1 MSNFRNRTASIFSI
15 VGLAFLFIPTQAAHS
30 ESYAF
35 VEVSFDSSFAKG
47 GVYEYYGALVQ
58 EKNGAQTRALT
69 SRPTNGNFK
78 FTVPISDDPWRLY
91 LSVLEPG
98 AEKDGEA
105 FAGRYPQKNNVG
117 VTALTVKSIKIDKDL
132 ALAVKIPVS
141 QKRILLKVIDASGS
155 PIANSFSQASLTE
168 KFSFTQ
174 SGLSWELESRVHA
187 NGETTYSTSG
197 FFQYYFYEGS
207 SFSLKVWDKGRTTE
221 AAIPKSI
228 KVLKDLEVVMCLPL
242 NFPVGVRTL
251 SSDCLQVQMDQELQA
266 AAKVI
271 ADQAA
276 ADKTEIRSL
285 LDSVASQIT
294 SLRPKI
300 GENNVRVHQSTLDR
314 LNLALQVSNE
324 SGYSEIRLLAQKT
337 QADLLA
343 LEQKFA
349 KQKKILK
356 SVTITCVKGKLTKK
370 VTAASPKCPSGYKK
384 K

>member
-1 MSNFRNRTASIFSI
+1 MKRLCAGFVLTALLLTHFQPFAWSAIPEVPLDKSDN
-15 VGLAFLFIPTQAAHS
+15 LAPVL
-30 ESYAF
+30 
-35 VEVSFDSSFAKG
+35 VSFNFDYVNAQAGSTLG
-47 GVYEYYGALVQ
+47 LTIVVRDD
-58 EKNGAQTRALT
+58 KNQTQ
-69 SRPTNGNFK
+69 GF
-78 FTVPISDDPWRLY
+78 I
-91 LSVLEPG
+91 VLELLAPTG
-98 AEKDGEA
+98 AGTPQRQEGYYYFANPDKTLVSRVIGTGYIEETWKMRIKVPTLVGQWSANRLVIYDSANNSMQFNMGQELCSNRSGININNHASTSFIDLPCQYSKALQVTTDPSREQLEVEA
-105 FAGRYPQKNNVG
+105 K
-117 VTALTVKSIKIDKDL
+117 VKSET
-132 ALAVKIPVS
+132 
-141 QKRILLKVIDASGS
+141 DAR
-155 PIANSFSQASLTE
+155 A
-168 KFSFTQ
+168 K
-174 SGLSWELESRVHA
+174 
-187 NGETTYSTSG
+187 
-197 FFQYYFYEGS
+197 
-207 SFSLKVWDKGRTTE
+207 
-221 AAIPKSI
+221 
-228 KVLKDLEVVMCLPL
+228 
-242 NFPVGVRTL
+242 
-251 SSDCLQVQMDQELQA
+251 A
-266 AAKVI
+266 AADK
-271 ADQAA
+271 AA